1 MIGADR
7 ALEVAEQA
15 LRVDGADE
23 AEATL
28 VSETGGLTRF
38 AGSIIHQHTQRGDV
52 QLRIRVVTGK
62 RSAAASTNRLD
73 DESIQAAGRRAL
85 EMATL
90 SPPDDLF
97 PGLPPDSGASRVTP
111 GQDAE
116 RNDAQTAAAT
126 PAWRA
131 GRVADAVRAA
141 GPRPAAGFFST
152 SANEIALA
160 NTNGI
165 RRHCALTVASF
176 TCMVRSGTGSAHH
189 ESSSRRGADIP
200 VAEITEDLSGWADR
214 GNGATDA
221 EPGTYPVVLMPLAVA
236 EMVQY
241 LSYMGFGAKDVL
253 NEESFL
259 VGRTGTAVAS
269 PLLTIADDI
278 GHPDSLGPPFDMEGV
293 WRQRVAVID
302 DGVATGPVY
311 DTRTAAE
318 AGAATTGHATG
329 SQEYGP
335 APMNLV
341 IPPGPRAG
349 DDITALVGGIERGFL
364 VRRFWYVN
372 VVNQRESILTGM
384 TRDGLFRIV
393 DGEVGEA
400 VHNLRF
406 TQNVLE
412 ALQTCSAVGTSPA
425 VASSGWDSVVVPALR
440 LERFTFTSATSH

>member
-1 MIGADR
+1 MIGPER
-7 ALEVAEQA
+7 ALEVVGQA
-15 LRVDGADE
+15 LSVDGADE
-23 AEATL
+23 VEATL
-28 VSETGGLTRF
+28 VSESGGLTRF
-38 AGSIIHQHTQRGDV
+38 ADSIIHQHTQRSDV
-52 QLRIRVVTGK
+52 QLRIRVVTNK
-62 RSAAASTNRLD
+62 RCAAASTNRLD
-73 DESIQAAGRRAL
+73 AESVRAAGRRAL
-85 EMATL
+85 EMAIL

-97 PGLPPDSGASRVTP
+97 PGLPADSGASRVTP
-111 GQDAE
+111 AQDAE

-131 GRVADAVRAA
+131 GVVAEVVRAA
-141 GPRPAAGFFST
+141 GARPAAGFFST

-176 TCMVRSGTGSAHH
+176 TCMVRSGVGSAHH
-189 ESSSRRGADIP
+189 ESSSRAAAAIP
-200 VAEITEDLSGWADR
+200 VTEITEDLSAWADR
-214 GNGATDA
+214 GNEASDP

-241 LSYMGFGAKDVL
+241 LSYVGFGAKDVL

-259 VGRTGTAVAS
+259 VERAGTAVAS
-269 PLLTIADDI
+269 PLLTIADDV

-302 DGVATGPVY
+302 GGVATGPVY

-318 AGAATTGHATG
+318 AGTTTTGHATG

-335 APMNLV
+335 SPMNLV
-341 IPPGPRAG
+341 IPAGAPAG
-349 DDITALVGGIERGFL
+349 DDLKALVGGIERGFL

-372 VVNQRESILTGM
+372 VVNQRETILTGM

-393 DGEVGEA
+393 DGEVGGP

-412 ALQTCSAVGTSPA
+412 ALQSCSAVGTAPA
-425 VASSGWDSVVVPALR
+425 VVSSGWDSVVVPALR